1 MFELEI
7 VIAGFIISCM
17 STYLGYVF
25 FKISH
30 QLAKAIAIVVWG
42 GALTGFVTVAF
53 STASYL
59 GYYAK
64 LDELLIFTFRVLIFA
79 GLGGADLIAL
89 YIIRRIR
96 ND

>member
-7 VIAGFIISCM
+7 VIAGFIISCV
-17 STYLGYVF
+17 STHLGFVF
-25 FKISH
+25 CRIN
-30 QLAKAIAIVVWG
+30 QTLAKAIAIVVWG
-42 GALTGFVTVAF
+42 GALSGFITVAF

-59 GYYAK
+59 GYYGQ
-64 LDELLIFTFRVLIFA
+64 LDDALVFTFRVLIFA